1 MPVARLKSSAL
12 RHYFQY
18 VSGDKTEDHLA
29 AVCFNIMALMHF
41 EEVGNP
47 AEPVA
52 TPPLRQFVNRM
63 WGADREYLRVMWNGT
78 RLAWERS
85 DGTIEADTTD
95 LTLDELTRAGSDW
108 VEILS

>member
-47 AEPVA
+47 A
-52 TPPLRQFVNRM
+52 
-63 WGADREYLRVMWNGT
+63 
-78 RLAWERS
+78 
-85 DGTIEADTTD
+85 DTAPKPQHKR
-95 LTLDELTRAGSDW
+95 RARR
-108 VEILS
+108 